1 MLSSNKSLI
10 ENLNYLNL
18 KYILENH
25 ETAAQEA
32 ARNATGHTEFLDH
45 LIAGE
50 ANQRYQTMI
59 ERRLKQARFPLIKT
73 LDQYQWTHPKKINQQ
88 QIKHLFRLNFIT
100 NKLNIVFIGTAGL
113 GKTHLAI
120 ALTHHAC
127 LSGHTALFTT
137 AIDIVNELSAA
148 QKAGR
153 LVQAM
158 KKYVKP
164 SILAIDELGY
174 LAIDN
179 HGADLLFQIISHRYE
194 RGSIILTSNRHFK
207 AWPTIFNNDSMI
219 TSAILD
225 RLLHHSE
232 VIVIEGKSYR
242 MKDRNDS

>member
-1 MLSSNKSLI
+1 MQSCNKRLI
-10 ENLNYLNL
+10 ENLNYLKL
-18 KYILENH
+18 KTILENYQ
-25 ETAAQEA
+25 TAAQEA
-32 ARNATGHTEFLDH
+32 AKNADAYIDFLDQ

-50 ANQRYQTMI
+50 ANQRYQTMV
-59 ERRLKQARFPLIKT
+59 ERRIKQARLPLIKT
-73 LDQYQWTHPKKINQQ
+73 LDQFQWTHPKKINQQ
-88 QIKHLFRLNFIT
+88 QVKHLFRLHFIE
-100 NKLNIVFIGTAGL
+100 NKENVIFLGTAGL

-127 LSGHTALFTT
+127 LSGHTALFAT
-137 AIDIVNELSAA
+137 AIDIANELGAA
-148 QKAGR
+148 QKTGQ

-158 KKYVKP
+158 KKYIKP
-164 SILAIDELGY
+164 SILVIDELGY

-179 HGADLLFQIISHRYE
+179 HGADLLFQVISHRYE
-194 RGSIILTSNRHFK
+194 KGSIILTTNRHFK
-207 AWPTIFNNDSMI
+207 SWPTIFNNDSMI

>member
-1 MLSSNKSLI
+1 MQSCNKRLT
-10 ENLNYLNL
+10 ENLNYLKL

-25 ETAAQEA
+25 ETAAKEA
-32 ARNATGHTEFLDH
+32 VKNVAAYTDFLDQ

-50 ANQRYQTMI
+50 ANQRYQAMI
-59 ERRLKQARFPLIKT
+59 ERRIKQARLPLIKA
-73 LDQYQWTHPKKINQQ
+73 LDQFQWTHPKKINQQ
-88 QIKHLFRLNFIT
+88 QVKHLFRLNFIE
-100 NKLNIVFIGTAGL
+100 NKENVIFLGTAGL

-120 ALTHHAC
+120 ALAHQAC
-127 LSGHTALFTT
+127 LCGHTTLFTT

-148 QKAGR
+148 QKTGR

-174 LAIDN
+174 LAIDH
-179 HGADLLFQIISHRYE
+179 HGADLLFQVISHRYE
-194 RGSIILTSNRHFK
+194 RGSIILTTNRHFK

-219 TSAILD
+219 ASAILD

-242 MKDRNDS
+242 MKNRNDS

>member
-1 MLSSNKSLI
+1 MQSCNKRLI
-10 ENLNYLNL
+10 ENLNYLKL
-18 KYILENH
+18 KTILENYQ
-25 ETAAQEA
+25 TAAQEA
-32 ARNATGHTEFLDH
+32 AKNADAYVDFLDQ

-50 ANQRYQTMI
+50 ANQRYQAMV
-59 ERRLKQARFPLIKT
+59 ERRIKQARLPLIKT
-73 LDQYQWTHPKKINQQ
+73 LDQFQWTHPKKINQQ
-88 QIKHLFRLNFIT
+88 QVKHLFRLHFIE
-100 NKLNIVFIGTAGL
+100 NKENVIFLGTAGL

-127 LSGHTALFTT
+127 LSGHTALFAT
-137 AIDIVNELSAA
+137 AIDIANELGAA
-148 QKAGR
+148 QKTGQ

-158 KKYVKP
+158 KKYIKP
-164 SILAIDELGY
+164 SILVIDELGY

-179 HGADLLFQIISHRYE
+179 HGADLLFQVISHRYE
-194 RGSIILTSNRHFK
+194 KGSIILTTNRHFK
-207 AWPTIFNNDSMI
+207 SWPTIFNNDSMI

>member
-1 MLSSNKSLI
+1 MLSSSKRLI
-10 ENLNYLNL
+10 ENLNYLKL
-18 KYILENH
+18 KYVLEH
-25 ETAAQEA
+25 HRTAAQEA
-32 ARNATGHTEFLDH
+32 AQNATGYTEFLDQ

-50 ANQRYQTMI
+50 ADQRYQAMI
-59 ERRLKQARFPLIKT
+59 ERRIKQARLPLIKA
-73 LDQYQWTHPKKINQQ
+73 LDQFQWTHPKKINQQ
-88 QIKHLFRLNFIT
+88 QIKHLFQLNFIT
-100 NKLNIVFIGTAGL
+100 NKANVLFIGTAGL

-127 LSGHTALFTT
+127 LSGHTALFAT

-148 QKAGR
+148 QKTGR
-153 LVQAM
+153 LPQAM
-158 KKYVKP
+158 KKYVNP

-179 HGADLLFQIISHRYE
+179 HGADLLFQVISHRYE

-219 TSAILD
+219 ASAILD
-225 RLLHHSE
+225 RILHHSE